1 DTIGSVKVLD
11 VTQDA
16 DFTFVHTDQP
26 GGFPT
31 VTTVDGRLSVRTS
44 IQSMQ
49 ITNCSGAA
57 PEMAQF
63 SLPGAQNK
71 SEYTYFKKAYTGTLT
86 GPAGGTGLRGNA
98 TSIVIEVVTRYT
110 GIQPTLFF
118 HPLQFDN
125 GAFANL
131 VVDVRTAGRRVITPA
146 NVASN

>member
-1 DTIGSVKVLD
+1 TAIPDSTHVDLDLDFPLDFIYGFGANMNPGEPVRWAVPGTSFYWATSAVDTIGSVKVLD

-49 ITNCSGAA
+49 ITNCLGAA

-98 TSIVIEVVTRYT
+98 
-110 GIQPTLFF
+110 
-118 HPLQFDN
+118 
-125 GAFANL
+125 
-131 VVDVRTAGRRVITPA
+131 
-146 NVASN
+146 